1 MDTGIYVALSKE
13 LGILRDVNVTAN
25 NLANMTTTGYEG
37 DSLLFRDYLV
47 NTPLRENNIAYT
59 NDIGTY
65 RDNSQG
71 PLQATGNPLDAAI
84 VGTGYFAV
92 QTPLG
97 TRYTRSGNF
106 KVNATGTLV
115 TLEGYPVLDQTN
127 QPISFDET
135 DRDINIREDGT
146 ISVDGTNRATLNIV
160 QFDNDHLLEKVGNT
174 MFKTTAPAKPAQN
187 FTVAGG
193 MLESSNVKPVLALTH
208 MIATSRSLGDTAN
221 YISTIN
227 TLARKASDTLAKVY

>member
-25 NLANMTTTGYEG
+25 NLANMATTGYQG
-37 DSLLFRDYLV
+37 DSLLFNDYLV
-47 NTPLRENNIAYT
+47 KTPLRENTVAYT

-65 RDNSQG
+65 RDTSQG

-84 VGTGYFAV
+84 LGTGYFVV

-106 KVNATGTLV
+106 KVNQGGILV

-127 QPISFDET
+127 QPISFDEN
-135 DRDINIREDGT
+135 DRAISIRDDGS
-146 ISVDGTNRATLNIV
+146 ISVDGAARSTLNIV
-160 QFDNDHLLEKVGNT
+160 QFDNEHLLEKAGNT
-174 MFKTTAPAKPAQN
+174 MYKTDAPAKPAQN
-187 FTVAGG
+187 FTIAGG
-193 MLESSNVKPVLALTH
+193 MTEGSNVKPVMALTH
-208 MIATSRSLGDTAN
+208 MIYTSRSLGDTAN